1 MVQGVSH
8 CKENPIYVF
17 LFWVLRGLGPIFHIH
32 VSVIDL
38 YIPRVGT
45 HISCSRIDR
54 SWKYINLSQI
64 YDCRNWETEH
74 YNSVLE
80 ITVSFLGIH
89 KWEPGNYIGFS
100 SALYL
105 QCGPCLTCVVSLMS
119 VFYLRVHIVVYHQL
133 QKLGSQKL
141 AA

>member
-1 MVQGVSH
+1 MSH
-8 CKENPIYVF
+8 CKENSIYVF
-17 LFWVLRGLGPIFHIH
+17 LFWVLRGLGPNFHIH
-32 VSVIDL
+32 VPVIDL
-38 YIPRVGT
+38 YIPRVRT
-45 HISCSRIDR
+45 HISCSRKGRLILEIQ
-54 SWKYINLSQI
+54 YINLSQI
-64 YDCRNWETEH
+64 YECRNWETEH

-89 KWEPGNYIGFS
+89 KWEPGIYVGFS

-105 QCGPCLTCVVSLMS
+105 QCGPCLTCVIALMS
-119 VFYLRVHIVVYHQL
+119 VFCLRVHIVIYHQL